1 MKLFR
6 LRTIADLTRNY
17 IISSSKLK
25 VAHWSILVLSICTLL
40 TIIANIRAPDLTK
53 IHLSF

>member
-17 IISSSKLK
+17 IISSSRLR